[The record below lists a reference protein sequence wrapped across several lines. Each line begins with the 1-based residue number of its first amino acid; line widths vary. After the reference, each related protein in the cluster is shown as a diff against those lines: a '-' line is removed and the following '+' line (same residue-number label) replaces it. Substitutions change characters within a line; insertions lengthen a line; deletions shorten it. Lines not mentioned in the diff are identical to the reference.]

1 MSDDGMFCPYKKS
14 KKREVSYS
22 WISRTEIT
30 TERFGWC
37 SEKKCMAYNNGRCK
51 MLEEERRQAAPPQSI
66 FCCFKG
72 ARSWRTII

>member
-14 KKREVSYS
+14 TKREVSYS

-37 SEKKCMAYNNGRCK
+37 SERSAWPMRMAAASGWKEREPS
-51 MLEEERRQAAPPQSI
+51 EEKELPDDRRGEE
-66 FCCFKG
+66 C
-72 ARSWRTII
+72 T